1 MKTIKALANKA
12 IQFVNRLTAFWSL
25 WGGYHYEN
33 KIDVSFAWELAGIFT
48 DHADALSEFEA
59 MK

>member
-1 MKTIKALANKA
+1 MKTINALANRL

-25 WGGYHYEN
+25 WGSYHYEN
-33 KIDVSFAWELAGIFT
+33 KIDAPFAWELAGIFT
-48 DHADALSEFEA
+48 DHADALSGFEA